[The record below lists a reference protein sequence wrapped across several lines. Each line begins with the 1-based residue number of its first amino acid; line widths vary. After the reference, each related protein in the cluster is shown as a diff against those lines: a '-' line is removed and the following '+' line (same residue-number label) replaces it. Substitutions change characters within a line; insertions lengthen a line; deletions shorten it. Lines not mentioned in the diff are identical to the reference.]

1 MQLLFRLEMF
11 NLRVERRRFKTM
23 GDGYIRTN
31 VFVTILC
38 DRLLRSV
45 YLS

>member
-1 MQLLFRLEMF
+1 MF
-11 NLRVERRRFKTM
+11 NLRAERRGFKTM

-31 VFVTILC
+31 VFVTVLC
-38 DRLLRSV
+38 DRLLLSV